1 MRKALIAGNW
11 KMNLN
16 VSDTKKMLSELVKM
30 DLDKDVDALIC
41 PSFTSIYPA
50 YEILKDSNIFLGAQN
65 VSEFEDGART
75 GEVSTNMLKNIG
87 VSFVILGH
95 SERRSIYNETNEIV
109 NEKVKRALAEELKV
123 ILCVGEEEIDR
134 ENNNHENIVKEQLIN
149 SLKNVKSSE
158 NLVIAYEPVWAIG
171 TGKTCNPEDAEK
183 MCLFIRNTLSD
194 IFSKEKAETIRILY
208 GGSVKP
214 ANIKNLMTNEN
225 IDGALVGGA
234 SLKVKDFSDLVNF
247 GE

>member
-1 MRKALIAGNW
+1 
-11 KMNLN
+11 MNLN

-234 SLKVKDFSDLVNF
+234 SLKAKDFSDLVNF

>member
-1 MRKALIAGNW
+1 
-11 KMNLN
+11 MNLN

>member
-16 VSDTKKMLSELVKM
+16 VSDTKKMLSELVKI

-234 SLKVKDFSDLVNF
+234 SLKAKDFSDLVNF

>member
-1 MRKALIAGNW
+1 
-11 KMNLN
+11 MNLN
-16 VSDTKKMLSELVKM
+16 VSDTKKMLSELVKI

-234 SLKVKDFSDLVNF
+234 SLKAKDFSDLVNF